1 MKRFLIIVLTALC
14 CVAMAACSGG
24 KTPDNP
30 TIVPDSVLLADREVT
45 VYVGGTYKFEPTG
58 AASFTY
64 SSSDDGIAK
73 VTADGVLIGRPVVP
87 FIYAEGAEGFRVYMD
102 RIVSQ
107 LRDTMNMCGTPTL
120 ADIGEDNIFIAK

>member
-45 VYVGGTYKFEPTG
+45 VYVGGKYKFEPTG
-58 AASFTY
+58 GMERVRNGQRGSGLPRLRRIRTY
-64 SSSDDGIAK
+64 
-73 VTADGVLIGRPVVP
+73 V
-87 FIYAEGAEGFRVYMD
+87 
-102 RIVSQ
+102 
-107 LRDTMNMCGTPTL
+107 
-120 ADIGEDNIFIAK
+120 